1 MNTSFQKKKQL
12 ILNSLGKRRADGIK
26 INETIDRI
34 CRHPFLLDGFHPMGL
49 TEMMLDEFD
58 PDDPKGV
65 SMSRII
71 SLFISQDGIRFLEK
85 ALEER
90 KK

>member
-1 MNTSFQKKKQL
+1 
-12 ILNSLGKRRADGIK
+12 
-26 INETIDRI
+26 
-34 CRHPFLLDGFHPMGL
+34 
-49 TEMMLDEFD
+49 
-58 PDDPKGV
+58 
-65 SMSRII
+65 MSRII